1 RVHSTAGVGRLQ
13 LSPVLAPQSLEVAPV
28 EHGDDLAVEQ
38 AQLPD
43 LLVLAVRV
51 RLPHRRALDVGVGVR
66 EVEVGRERLPQAP
79 VVVVLELERV
89 RLVLPGD
96 AVRVEELGHLLLGRM
111 GETRRLRA
119 TVVAGPPRAFVSPPA
134 RSQKTPPATRARG
147 RGPPAPPPQD
157 PGPPVSAP
165 AAPR

>member
-1 RVHSTAGVGRLQ
+1 MKYRDASSASRIELHSAALALSTASSRNTCSLRRRYGGRAKRSSAFFRSRASATSRWLYEMKASNGTTRVHSTAGVGRLQ

-89 RLVLPGD
+89 GLVLPGD
-96 AVRVEELGHLLLGRM
+96 AVRV
-111 GETRRLRA
+111 
-119 TVVAGPPRAFVSPPA
+119 
-134 RSQKTPPATRARG
+134 
-147 RGPPAPPPQD
+147 
-157 PGPPVSAP
+157 
-165 AAPR
+165 